1 MKKSVDNSKILVVDD
16 DKNILKVIKLR
27 VEAAGFA
34 VTAVE
39 QTEAAIKAAT
49 VTVFDLALVDLKLA
63 KQSGIEL
70 MEKLHRI
77 NPEMPI
83 IILTAYGTIDSAVQ
97 AMQKGAY
104 SYLEKPFDYH
114 ELLLQI
120 DNSLENSR
128 LLKKIKRFENS
139 EIDLGHHQHIICKSE
154 KMKTVFQQAVQA
166 AQSNS
171 NIYIEGESGTGKEL
185 IARLVH
191 TASPRKDKPFVV
203 INCAA
208 IPENLLES
216 ELLGYEKGAF
226 TGAVDNKK
234 GLLTHANGG
243 TFFLDEISEMPL
255 TMQVKLLRVI
265 QEREFYPLGSRKIVK
280 VDVRIIATS
289 NRELKKEMETGN
301 FREDLFYRI
310 HVIQIDLPPL
320 RERKEDIPQLA
331 KFFLK
336 QFSEKASK
344 AVKGFSP
351 AAIQKLMLYDWPGN
365 VRELKNEVER
375 AVVMTIQDLITGDVV
390 LPGQE
395 EAEGEMLKP
404 LKQAKEEFERDYL
417 ERLIDLTSGNVSR
430 AAELSG
436 KYRADL
442 YELLKKHELD
452 PADFRKPAGP

>member
-1 MKKSVDNSKILVVDD
+1 MKKSVENSKILAVDD

-27 VEAAGFA
+27 VEAAGFD
-34 VTAVE
+34 VTVVE
-39 QTEAAIKAAT
+39 QADAAIKAAT
-49 VTVFDLALVDLKLA
+49 ETVFDLALVDLKLA
-63 KQSGIEL
+63 SQCGIEL

-83 IILTAYGTIDSAVQ
+83 IILTAFGTIDSAVQ
-97 AMQKGAY
+97 AMQKGAF
-104 SYLEKPFDYH
+104 SYLTKPFDYH
-114 ELLLQI
+114 DLLLQI

-128 LLKKIKRFENS
+128 FMKNIKS
-139 EIDLGHHQHIICKSE
+139 LQGTEIDQGHHRNIICKSE
-154 KMKTVFQQAVQA
+154 KMKTVFRQAVQA

-216 ELLGYEKGAF
+216 ELFGYEKGAF
-226 TGAVDNKK
+226 TGAANNKQ
-234 GLLTHANGG
+234 GLLTNANGG

-255 TMQVKLLRVI
+255 AMQVKLLRVI
-265 QEREFYPLGSRKIVK
+265 QEREFYPLGSSKIVK

-289 NRELKKEMETGN
+289 NRDLKKEVEQGN

-320 RERKEDIPQLA
+320 RERNEDIPQLA
-331 KFFLK
+331 KFFLN

-344 AVKGFSP
+344 AVKGFAP

-375 AVVMTIQDLITGDVV
+375 AVVMTTQDLITEDIV

-395 EAEGEMLKP
+395 TEGEILKP

-442 YELLKKHELD
+442 YDLLKKHELD
-452 PADFRKPAGP
+452 PADFRKPTGE

>member
-39 QTEAAIKAAT
+39 QTDAAIKAAT
-49 VTVFDLALVDLKLA
+49 ETVFDLALVDLKLA
-63 KQSGIEL
+63 SQSGIEL

-83 IILTAYGTIDSAVQ
+83 IILTAFGTIDSAVQ
-97 AMQKGAY
+97 AMQKGAF
-104 SYLEKPFDYH
+104 SYLTKPFDYH
-114 ELLLQI
+114 DLLLQI

-128 LLKKIKRFENS
+128 FMKNIKSFQS
-139 EIDLGHHQHIICKSE
+139 TEIDQDHHRNIICKSE
-154 KMKTVFQQAVQA
+154 KMKTVFRQAIQA
-166 AQSNS
+166 AKSNS

-216 ELLGYEKGAF
+216 ELFGYEKGAF
-226 TGAVDNKK
+226 TGAANNKQ
-234 GLLTHANGG
+234 GLLTNANGG

-255 TMQVKLLRVI
+255 AMQVKLLRVI
-265 QEREFYPLGSRKIVK
+265 QEREFYPLGSSKIVK

-289 NRELKKEMETGN
+289 NRDLKKEVEQGN

-320 RERKEDIPQLA
+320 RERNEDIPQLA

-344 AVKGFSP
+344 AVKGFAP

-375 AVVMTIQDLITGDVV
+375 AVVMTNQDLITEDIV

-395 EAEGEMLKP
+395 AEGEILKP
-404 LKQAKEEFERDYL
+404 LKQAKEEFEKDYL

-452 PADFRKPAGP
+452 PADYRKPAGQ